1 MPGNCPPTSSEL
13 ATCLA
18 LLAGEP
24 SPSMIPPADTEEEW
38 RKRITAFLRH
48 GDRVMVLDNL
58 VRNFSTATLCALL
71 TAERFRDRVLGSS
84 TTVEFPVSALV
95 LASGNNVSLVGDL
108 NRRFMVSRIDPQ
120 IERPYSR
127 RFEVNPAAICRNQ
140 RMDMVAAGLTL
151 LRAAACVSDEIASRL
166 ASFDDW
172 ARLIQDAVLLAGE
185 IARETPLFQDDDGV
199 TEFGNPVDSI
209 DAGYQQDPETAKL
222 GALLVAG
229 FNNFWTLALGMAFL
243 GTGLGLSMP
252 AWTLLWYLGFGF
264 VTLLLLFRS
273 LRTTGPRP

>member
-1 MPGNCPPTSSEL
+1 LALAKSVLSQRGRYGVPMLRSVITAPVMRVDGTLLLDDGYDPATGLYHHRPAADPFPRVPMHPGNQEVLAALRTLWLPFREFPFVAPVDRGVFLAALLTAINRPALPTAPGFLLDAPAAGSGKTLL

-58 VRNFSTATLCALL
+58 VGNFSTATLCALL

-127 RFEVNPAAICRNQ
+127 RFEVNPAAICRQ
-140 RMDMVAAGLTL
+140 QPYGYGGR
-151 LRAAACVSDEIASRL
+151 R
-166 ASFDDW
+166 
-172 ARLIQDAVLLAGE
+172 
-185 IARETPLFQDDDGV
+185 
-199 TEFGNPVDSI
+199 VDS
-209 DAGYQQDPETAKL
+209 A
-222 GALLVAG
+222 
-229 FNNFWTLALGMAFL
+229 
-243 GTGLGLSMP
+243 TGRGL
-252 AWTLLWYLGFGF
+252 
-264 VTLLLLFRS
+264 RQ
-273 LRTTGPRP
+273 